1 MPVIKVET
9 PNGIEQIEI
18 AGNEPTAQEIA
29 AIEKQFFS
37 KQSKPTVTKVKKQY
51 SKSDGFVKGFQK
63 GFAKTSGAI
72 DKIGDLASGDVDI
85 GQKIK
90 DKLSGKDSKDTK
102 SSSTDDAKAKGGLR
116 FLSKEMGIENPELA
130 VRGINKVQ
138 AGKPLN
144 QRELASIKPI
154 IDTIEKALMDQQG
167 RTRLMQLSKM
177 MSKQN

>member
-18 AGNEPTAQEIA
+18 AGNEPSAQEIA

-51 SKSDGFVKGFQK
+51 SKSDGFVKGFQQ
-63 GFAKTSGAI
+63 GFGKTSGAI
-72 DKIGDLASGDVDI
+72 DKIGDLASGNVDI

-90 DKLSGKDSKDTK
+90 DKLSGKDSKDSK
-102 SSSTDDAKAKGGLR
+102 SSSTDDAKAKGGMR

-138 AGKPLN
+138 AGKTLN
-144 QRELASIKPI
+144 QRELASLKPI

>member
-1 MPVIKVET
+1 M
-9 PNGIEQIEI
+9 
-18 AGNEPTAQEIA
+18 
-29 AIEKQFFS
+29 
-37 KQSKPTVTKVKKQY
+37 
-51 SKSDGFVKGFQK
+51 
-63 GFAKTSGAI
+63 
-72 DKIGDLASGDVDI
+72 
-85 GQKIK
+85 
-90 DKLSGKDSKDTK
+90 
-102 SSSTDDAKAKGGLR
+102 R

-138 AGKPLN
+138 SGKPLN